1 MNELSPSS
9 LKTWRSV
16 AFGLGLLILFWL
28 PIEDQSILVPVLLA
42 VAVVVVAVG
51 FARLKYALRPPIAG
65 FLGGLIVSPITLL
78 VMVFKT
84 GLHGHG
90 TPDFTA
96 QQIIQVIQLAPVWT
110 LAGGLLGW
118 GWQMLAHK
126 KHS

>member
-1 MNELSPSS
+1 MNDLPPSS

-16 AFGLGLLILFWL
+16 AFGLGVLILFWL

-42 VAVVVVAVG
+42 VAAAVAAVG

-65 FLGGLIVSPITLL
+65 ILGGLIVSPITLL
-78 VMVFKT
+78 WMAFKT

-90 TPDFTA
+90 APDFSA
-96 QQIIQVIQLAPVWT
+96 QQILQVIQLAPVWT

-118 GWQMLAHK
+118 GWQALAHK
-126 KHS
+126 KQS